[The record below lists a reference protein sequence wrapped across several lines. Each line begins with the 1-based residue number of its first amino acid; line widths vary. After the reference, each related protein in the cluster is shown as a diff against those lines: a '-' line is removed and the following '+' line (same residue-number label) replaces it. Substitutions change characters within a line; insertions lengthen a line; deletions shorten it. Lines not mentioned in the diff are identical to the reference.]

1 VQAAFCNHGVL
12 PGFGARSL
20 RFAKTLEKPNPKP
33 IPSTRDFIDLRS
45 VREIDKSGAID
56 RL

>member
-33 IPSTRDFIDLRS
+33 IPSTRDFIALRS